1 MSYEAGTIVPVA
13 NFWVPKTTATT
24 LSARIT
30 ANIGGAGLEN
40 WVFVENIPAGA
51 GAGQSGSANVTFDV
65 YKCKGTG
72 TSANSSGVDF
82 YFALGGNTSGT
93 NGVASG
99 FIIAEDYKSIADFPA
114 DADRAKFRRGCPVPV
129 TGTTPDASNFTF
141 SETYQTAAAISKV
154 DYTPTM
160 SNAAGGAAY
169 WLKIDHNFI
178 IVTTKIGTSFAS
190 YFGGVFDS
198 LISGTDTEV
207 MPLVAITTAS
217 SSFSRLPGVTSS
229 GGGATMW
236 GAAVA
241 GWNAPAQSNTEA
253 YTSLNRWVGSG
264 KLLVQRL
271 ALAHTP
277 TTLPGTYGTLRGLM
291 KQEILAV
298 SAVSGITPSPGDT
311 IVIDGNTWT
320 CICTTSG
327 LNGVTATFGYTN
339 ASAPLFVRA
348 T

>member
-1 MSYEAGTIVPVA
+1 VSYEAGTIVPVA

-24 LSARIT
+24 LSARIN

-40 WVFVENIPAGA
+40 WVFVENIPAGT

-72 TSANSSGVDF
+72 TSANSAGVDF

-129 TGTTPDASNFTF
+129 TGTTPDATNFTF
-141 SETYQTAAAISKV
+141 SETYQVATSISKV

-160 SNAAGGAAY
+160 TNAAGGAAY
-169 WLKIDHNFI
+169 WMKIDHNFI
-178 IVTTKIGTSFAS
+178 IITTKIGTSFAS

-207 MPLVAITTAS
+207 MPLCAITS
-217 SSFSRLPGVTSS
+217 SSGSFSRLPGVTASA
-229 GGGATMW
+229 GGATMW
-236 GAAVA
+236 GTTATS
-241 GWNAPAQSNTEA
+241 WNFPTHNTTET
-253 YTSLNRWVGSG
+253 YTTLNRWVGSG
-264 KLLVQRL
+264 KMLVQRI
-271 ALAHTP
+271 ALAHAASAAQ
-277 TTLPGTYGTLRGLM
+277 TYGSLRGLM
-291 KQEILAV
+291 KPEILGL
-298 SAVSGITPSPGDT
+298 SSYTGITPSPGDT

-320 CICTTSG
+320 CISPSSA
-327 LNGVTATFGYTN
+327 LNGVTGTLGYTVSTN
-339 ASAPLFVRA
+339 AYFVRA